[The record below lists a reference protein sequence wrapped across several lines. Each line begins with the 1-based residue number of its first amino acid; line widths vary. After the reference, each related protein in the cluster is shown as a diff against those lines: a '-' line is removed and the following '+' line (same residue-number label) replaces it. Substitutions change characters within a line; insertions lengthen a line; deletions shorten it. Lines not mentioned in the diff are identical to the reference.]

1 MKWFNNM
8 KTAKKIIS
16 AFLLVAVILAGFG
29 IYSIST
35 LRGMNKNTNEM
46 YNNNLIS
53 VRDLSAAQISFMNM
67 RLYLRNMSTESGAEA
82 KAKIKTEMAAAR
94 ESIEQKIDTFRT
106 VANTTKEQ
114 ELLRTFDIEY
124 PSYLKL
130 YEQGMSIAENE
141 DITAFNEFNKTVLS
155 LQSEKVAVTLTELV
169 AFNASLAEATNHRSE
184 QTYNTSLV
192 VTIAVV
198 VAAVIISI
206 LIGTFIARSISRPL
220 RQMLSLASAVADGD
234 LTQQAEISSKDEV
247 GQLASALN
255 RMVTNLKDLINGI
268 VMNSQSV
275 AASSEQISAST
286 QEISS
291 TSTSQSAAASNITEL
306 FRELSLAINS
316 VAVSAEEAAELS
328 NDTVRTAREGGYVVE
343 TSLQGMQAVNHKM
356 TQLED
361 DSSKIGDIIEVID
374 DIAEQTNLLA
384 LNAAI
389 EAARAGEQG
398 RGFAVVADEVR
409 KLAER
414 SSEATKEITKIIK
427 AMQENTK
434 QSVRAVSESVEQS
447 SMTSQAFEQ
456 IIAMVNNSAL
466 KVNEIAAACE
476 EESAQAAEVMSS
488 VEAISASSEE
498 SAAASEE
505 TAATCQS
512 LALLS
517 EELAISAA
525 AFKTH

>member
-1 MKWFNNM
+1 MKWFGNL
-8 KTAKKIIS
+8 KTATKIIS
-16 AFLLVAVILAGFG
+16 AFLIVSLILAGLGVF
-29 IYSIST
+29 SIFS
-35 LRGMNKNTNEM
+35 LRSANTNMKEL

-53 VRDLSAAQISFMNM
+53 VRDLSAAQIKYQSI
-67 RLYLRNMSTESGAEA
+67 RVALRDMSIA
-82 KAKIKTEMAAAR
+82 KAAEEKSGYKEQIEKATGE
-94 ESIEQKIDTFRT
+94 IEQFINNYRPL
-106 VANTTKEQ
+106 ATTPKEQ
-114 ELLRTFDIEY
+114 ELLGNFDKEY
-124 PSYLKL
+124 EIYMKMFS
-130 YEQGMSIAENE
+130 QGLILAEKE
-141 DITAFNEFNKTVLS
+141 DPTEFNAYRSQLAP
-155 LQSEKVAVTLTELV
+155 QGEKVVVYMNGLIDENVRLAAETNKHSQDKYSSALVLTL
-169 AFNASLAEATNHRSE
+169 S
-184 QTYNTSLV
+184 V
-192 VTIAVV
+192 VIG
-198 VAAVIISI
+198 AVIVSI
-206 LIGTFIARSISRPL
+206 LIGYVIARSISRPL
-220 RQMLSLASAVADGD
+220 MVMLGLASEVANGN
-234 LTQQAEISSKDEV
+234 LTQKADISTKDEV

-255 RMVTNLKDLINGI
+255 RMVDNLKDLINGI

-275 AASSEQISAST
+275 AASSEEISAST
-286 QEISS
+286 QEIAS
-291 TSTSQSAAASNITEL
+291 TSTTQSAASASITEL
-306 FRELSLAINS
+306 FKELSLAINS

-343 TSLQGMQAVNHKM
+343 TSLQGMQAVNHQM
-356 TQLED
+356 TQLEE
-361 DSSKIGDIIEVID
+361 DSRKIGDIIEVID

-414 SSEATKEITKIIK
+414 SSDATKEITKIIK

-434 QSVRAVSESVEQS
+434 QSVRAVAESVEQS

-456 IIAMVNNSAL
+456 IISMVNSSSL

-488 VEAISASSEE
+488 VESIAASSEE

-512 LALLS
+512 LAQLA
-517 EELAISAA
+517 EELAQSAS

>member
-1 MKWFNNM
+1 MKWFGNL
-8 KTAKKIIS
+8 KTATKIIS
-16 AFLLVAVILAGFG
+16 AFLIVSLILAGLGVF
-29 IYSIST
+29 SIFT
-35 LRGMNKNTNEM
+35 LRSSNGNMKEM

-53 VRDLSAAQISFMNM
+53 VRDLSAAQIKYQAIRVF
-67 RLYLRNMSTESGAEA
+67 LRDMSIATTAEEISGYKEQIE
-82 KAKIKTEMAAAR
+82 KAIGE
-94 ESIEQKIDTFRT
+94 IEKHINNYRPL
-106 VANTTKEQ
+106 ATTPKEQ
-114 ELLRTFDIEY
+114 ELLGNFDKEY
-124 PSYLKL
+124 EVYMKMFS
-130 YEQGMSIAENE
+130 QGLILAEKE
-141 DITAFNEFNKTVLS
+141 DPTEFNTFR
-155 LQSEKVAVTLTELV
+155 LQLAKQGEKVVVYMNGLTDENVRLADETNKHSQDTYSSALTLTI
-169 AFNASLAEATNHRSE
+169 S
-184 QTYNTSLV
+184 V
-192 VTIAVV
+192 VIG
-198 VAAVIISI
+198 AVIISI
-206 LIGTFIARSISRPL
+206 LIGYVIARSISRPL
-220 RQMLSLASAVADGD
+220 MVMLGLASEVANGN
-234 LTQQAEISSKDEV
+234 LTQQAEITSKDEV

-255 RMVTNLKDLINGI
+255 RMVNNLKDLINGI

-275 AASSEQISAST
+275 AASSEEISAST
-286 QEISS
+286 QEIAS
-291 TSTSQSAAASNITEL
+291 TSTTQSAASASITEL
-306 FRELSLAINS
+306 FKELSLAINS

-343 TSLQGMQAVNHKM
+343 TSLQGMQAVNHQM
-356 TQLED
+356 TQLEE
-361 DSSKIGDIIEVID
+361 DSRKIGDIIEVID

-414 SSEATKEITKIIK
+414 SSDATKEITKIIK

-434 QSVRAVSESVEQS
+434 QSVRAVAESVQQS

-456 IIAMVNNSAL
+456 IISMVNTSSL

-476 EESAQAAEVMSS
+476 EESAQAAEVMNS
-488 VEAISASSEE
+488 VESIAASSEE

-512 LALLS
+512 LAQLA
-517 EELAISAA
+517 EELAQSAA

>member
-1 MKWFNNM
+1 MKWFGNL
-8 KTAKKIIS
+8 KTATKIIS
-16 AFLLVAVILAGFG
+16 AFLIVSLILAGLGVF
-29 IYSIST
+29 SIFT
-35 LRGMNKNTNEM
+35 LRSANGNMKEM

-53 VRDLSAAQISFMNM
+53 VRNLSAAQINYQEN
-67 RLYLRNMSTESGAEA
+67 RVYLRDMSITTDPAGVTSYKEKIASGRQEITEYIDKYRPLATTAKEA
-82 KAKIKTEMAAAR
+82 
-94 ESIEQKIDTFRT
+94 
-106 VANTTKEQ
+106 
-114 ELLRTFDIEY
+114 ELLSSFDKEY
-124 PSYLKL
+124 EKYKQLFDQAVLLAEQDDPS
-130 YEQGMSIAENE
+130 
-141 DITAFNEFNKTVLS
+141 AFNLFNRNQVAP
-155 LQSEKVAVTLTELV
+155 QGEKVISNMNGLIDVNVELANNTNSHSQTSYSTALVLTV
-169 AFNASLAEATNHRSE
+169 S
-184 QTYNTSLV
+184 V
-192 VTIAVV
+192 
-198 VAAVIISI
+198 VIISVI
-206 LIGTFIARSISRPL
+206 VSIVIGYAIARSISRPL
-220 RQMLSLASAVADGD
+220 MRMLNLASEVADGN
-234 LTQQAEISSKDEV
+234 LTQMADISTKDEV

-255 RMVTNLKDLINGI
+255 RMVNNLKDLINGI

-275 AASSEQISAST
+275 AASSEEISAST
-286 QEISS
+286 QEIAS
-291 TSTSQSAAASNITEL
+291 TSTTQSAASASITEL
-306 FRELSLAINS
+306 FKELSLAINS

-343 TSLQGMQAVNHKM
+343 TSLQGMQAVNHQM
-356 TQLED
+356 TQLEE
-361 DSSKIGDIIEVID
+361 DSRKIGDIIEVID

-414 SSEATKEITKIIK
+414 SSDATKEITKIIK

-434 QSVRAVSESVEQS
+434 QSVRAVAESVQQS

-456 IIAMVNNSAL
+456 IISMVNTSSL

-476 EESAQAAEVMSS
+476 EESAQAAEVMNS
-488 VEAISASSEE
+488 VESIAASSEE

-512 LALLS
+512 LAQLA
-517 EELAISAA
+517 EELAQSAA

>member
-1 MKWFNNM
+1 MKWYGNL
-8 KTAKKIIS
+8 KTATKIIS
-16 AFLLVAVILAGFG
+16 AFLVVAAVLAGLG
-29 IYSIST
+29 VYSIFT
-35 LRGMNKNTNEM
+35 LRGMNDNMDEM
-46 YNNNLIS
+46 YDNNLTS
-53 VRDLSAAQISFMNM
+53 VKELSAAQINFQT
-67 RLYLRNMSTESGAEA
+67 MSVLVRDMSAENVPA
-82 KAKIKTEMAAAR
+82 EVAKIKENIGKVRENIGQKVNNYRPLASTTE
-94 ESIEQKIDTFRT
+94 
-106 VANTTKEQ
+106 EQ
-114 ELLRTFDIEY
+114 ELLKAFDTEFAA
-124 PSYLKL
+124 YLEVFDQSL
-130 YEQGMSIAENE
+130 TLAET
-141 DITAFNEFNKTVLS
+141 DDLIAFNDFYKTALKQQAD
-155 LQSEKVAVTLTELV
+155 QSSGLLGELIDV
-169 AFNASLAEATNHRSE
+169 
-184 QTYNTSLV
+184 NTSLADKTNDGAKETYTTSLAITV
-192 VTIAVV
+192 SI
-198 VAAVIISI
+198 VIIAILFSI
-206 LIGTFIARSISRPL
+206 LVGYLIARSIARPL
-220 RQMLSLASAVADGD
+220 TQMLGLATEVAGGN
-234 LTQQAEISSKDEV
+234 LTLKSDVTSKDEV
-247 GQLASALN
+247 GQLAAALN
-255 RMVTNLKDLINGI
+255 RMVDNLRELINGI

-286 QEISS
+286 EEIAGS
-291 TSTSQSAAASNITEL
+291 STSQSAAAANITEL
-306 FRELSLAINS
+306 FRELSAAINS
-316 VAVSAEEAAELS
+316 VAISAEEAAELS
-328 NDTVRTAREGGYVVE
+328 NETVRTAREGGYVVE
-343 TSLQGMQAVNHKM
+343 TSLQGMQAVNVKM
-356 TQLED
+356 SQLED
-361 DSSKIGDIIEVID
+361 DSRQIGDIIEVID

-434 QSVRAVSESVEQS
+434 QSVRAVAESVEQS

-456 IIAMVNNSAL
+456 IIAMVNNSSL

-512 LALLS
+512 LAQLS
-517 EELAISAA
+517 EELANSAA